1 MESPT
6 EDEVIAMQVK
16 AIKAKTV
23 TMNPVGSRV
32 WPLTAKDAKY
42 LRECEFTPRAVGS
55 TILALEGDNLVEQ
68 INYTGPRAE
77 TSSRP
82 RTIAHADPDQTT
94 EAQTP
99 VPKKRKWDDM
109 SIKKRVK
116 LVRRAGLPG
125 KYGSAAWAD
134 LTKADRRAIKAG
146 HPITH
151 DTAETE
157 DERAERFAAQP
168 DKKHLAGRRESGD
181 NKLEDWD
188 RVIQGS
194 GGKSRDETPPKR
206 KKKRAAKAPDV
217 QEEAV
222 EEETPTEERPRKK
235 KRDKVAVQDYLM
247 WVGAVHY
254 PTVADFRHEA
264 RYYGCSKRVGHMLD
278 NIVPGKTR
286 IFLAHDE
293 GFVEQGFIFGYF
305 TVKGIDI
312 VVPDGKELPEG
323 MIDASVPVSE
333 THARAEAERGCGWR
347 VLGGIYLVSETDPD
361 TLKALAK
368 DLGVKRSTVRG
379 GLVLIDPPKD
389 FSGHRHFRGAKKVD
403 GAAIL
408 AKTKTRTAMSYEHPM
423 PKKQPEWTPEDD
435 RALMKAVKNRDE
447 DTPRAQVFAAF
458 AFKTGH
464 AKTRVAYR
472 YEKLRQQ
479 P

>member
-1 MESPT
+1 MEYPT

-23 TMNPVGSRV
+23 TMNPVGNRV
-32 WPLTAKDAKY
+32 WPLSSKDAGY
-42 LRECEFTPRAVGS
+42 LRECEFTTRAVGS
-55 TILALEGDNLVEQ
+55 TVLALEGDNLVEQ
-68 INYTGPRAE
+68 VSYTGPKAGLPKRSQA
-77 TSSRP
+77 
-82 RTIAHADPDQTT
+82 AA
-94 EAQTP
+94 AQTP
-99 VPKKRKWDDM
+99 EPKRKRKWDDM
-109 SIKKRVK
+109 PIKRRVK
-116 LVRRAGLPG
+116 LAKRVGLPG
-125 KYGSAAWAD
+125 AYGSKAWAD
-134 LTKADRRAIKAG
+134 LAKDERHAIKTGQPITNDLAIIADAVLGKAEKTSAKPEKQRATKA
-146 HPITH
+146 
-151 DTAETE
+151 E
-157 DERAERFAAQP
+157 
-168 DKKHLAGRRESGD
+168 
-181 NKLEDWD
+181 
-188 RVIQGS
+188 
-194 GGKSRDETPPKR
+194 
-206 KKKRAAKAPDV
+206 DV
-217 QEEAV
+217 QEEPV

-254 PTVADFRHEA
+254 PTVAAFRHEA

-278 NIVPGKTR
+278 NVVPGKTR

-389 FSGHRHFRGAKKVD
+389 FSGHKHFRGAKKVD

-408 AKTKTRTAMSYEHPM
+408 AKTKTRTPMSYEHPM

-447 DTPRAQVFAAF
+447 DAPRAQVFAAF

-472 YEKLRQQ
+472 YEKLRQK